1 MSAFDY
7 DATGLEPEY
16 EVGPT
21 VLTLPQRSNAI
32 STKLSSI
39 LSTSFVDAD
48 IREVLRTLDARET
61 QNTPETRRRLRL
73 DAQKEVIECNGD
85 IIKDF
90 GHVAEVRPLSN
101 LP

>member
-1 MSAFDY
+1 MSAYDY
-7 DATGLEPEY
+7 GSTGLGTEY
-16 EVGPT
+16 ELEPT
-21 VLTLPQRSNAI
+21 TLTLPQKSNAI

-39 LSTSFVDAD
+39 LATSFVDAD
-48 IREVLRTLDARET
+48 IREALRTLDESET

-73 DAQKEVIECNGD
+73 DAQKEVIERNGD

-90 GHVAEVRPLSN
+90 GHVAEVRPLSS